1 MNYSICQQIPAGTRR
16 LFIECT
22 ATAAL
27 DVNTGVQRVVR
38 NIVNRAGEVG
48 SEFGFS
54 CQGVVF
60 RPGSGFQPIDGLEFP
75 DTPQSPWDE
84 TRQAL
89 RGKLRA
95 RIKHW
100 LEAAKLLDA
109 ARTLKNRAYRAKYLA
124 LRPLRR
130 RSGNLLDWREGDVL
144 LLADVWWGPN
154 FPWHEV
160 REAQAA
166 GAKVGLVV
174 YDLIP
179 LRFPEVSGPIQSLFS
194 RVWNKARTAADF
206 VIGISRS
213 VLDDVDA
220 VDRQRR
226 PAGAPRATLHSA
238 CFRLGAE
245 LDGARCAGTVGEAV
259 KQAFGDDSDE
269 SVLTPLVE
277 PSSRRAS
284 QDRKPGSEHRK
295 NSHKTY
301 LLVGM
306 ISPRK
311 NHALALD
318 AFERLW
324 AAGSD
329 ARLVIVGKYG
339 WDANN
344 LIERIRRHPQFGQK
358 LHWLPDVRDD
368 ELDWCYHHAACL
380 VTTSFAEG
388 FNLPIIEA
396 LSKGCPVLAS
406 DLPVHREVGGQFA
419 AYFPT
424 GDAVALAGTIE
435 EQQHTGLLPGVRPAD
450 QFRWPDWT
458 ESCRE
463 LLAQILKLAP
473 DRQSANGNV
482 RRSRSAA

>member
-1 MNYSICQQIPAGTRR
+1 MHSIGHQIPPGTRR

-38 NIVNRAGEVG
+38 NIVNRTSGVG
-48 SEFGFS
+48 SEFGLS

-60 RPGSGFQPIDGLEFP
+60 RPGSGFQPIERLKYP
-75 DTPQSPWDE
+75 DSPQSPWGE
-84 TRQAL
+84 ARQAL
-89 RGKLRA
+89 RGRFRA

-109 ARTLKNRAYRAKYLA
+109 ARALKNRAYRATYLA

-130 RSGNLLDWREGDVL
+130 RSGTLLDWREGDVL

-194 RVWNKARTAADF
+194 RTWNKARTTADF

-238 CFRLGAE
+238 SFRLGAE
-245 LDGARCAGTVGEAV
+245 LDGARSAGVVGQAV
-259 KQAFGDDSDE
+259 QQAFGDELDDSIVASLAGPTFE
-269 SVLTPLVE
+269 
-277 PSSRRAS
+277 RAE
-284 QDRKPGSEHRK
+284 QDRKPGSEQCRICRK
-295 NSHKTY
+295 SY

-339 WDANN
+339 WDAND
-344 LIERIRRHPQFGQK
+344 LIERIHRHPQFGRK

-368 ELDWCYHHAACL
+368 ELDWCYRHAACL
-380 VTTSFAEG
+380 ITTSIAEG

-406 DLPVHREVGGQFA
+406 DLPVHREVGGQFT
-419 AYFPT
+419 AYFPV
-424 GDAVALAGTIE
+424 GDAAALAETIDA
-435 EQQHTGLLPGVRPAD
+435 QQCTGLLPGIRPVD

-463 LLAQILKLAP
+463 LLGEILKLAP
-473 DRQSANGNV
+473 DRQPAHV
-482 RRSRSAA
+482 HTRRSRSAA